1 MTDATVTR
9 RSEVAERSG
18 ESWIPLFALGFAAG
32 IGAMV
37 ALSTLQD
44 PGTLTGFLRSDR
56 LDTDTRPSAR
66 ISLSMLPTGTGV
78 PSGKSDAT
86 ETGRD
91 SDDVSGGHSGA
102 SQGYD
107 DRSSLSANGFTVAA
121 LEGEFDAL
129 NYRLGD
135 IRDRREPVPRITAA
149 AVPGDL
155 DGIVDVDRRKA
166 VFLRMVLP
174 LVLLANEQLEADRNR
189 IQDLRDRLNG
199 GDSLSNRDDAW
210 LSGQFTT
217 YRVEPGD
224 WELLLRRVDIVPPS
238 LALAQAAIESGW
250 GTSRFAR
257 EGNALFGQWVWG
269 EAAKGLIPEDRQDG
283 MNHKIRAFESPLE
296 AVTSYIR
303 NLNTHRA
310 YRHMRDIRAT
320 MRSEGRMPDGHVL
333 AEGLEA
339 YSEKGR
345 DYIDL
350 VRDIIA
356 ANDLRAL
363 DHATLRNSEA

>member
-1 MTDATVTR
+1 MELVEDQLAT
-9 RSEVAERSG
+9 
-18 ESWIPLFALGFAAG
+18 AL
-32 IGAMV
+32 
-37 ALSTLQD
+37 
-44 PGTLTGFLRSDR
+44 
-56 LDTDTRPSAR
+56 
-66 ISLSMLPTGTGV
+66 
-78 PSGKSDAT
+78 
-86 ETGRD
+86 
-91 SDDVSGGHSGA
+91 
-102 SQGYD
+102 
-107 DRSSLSANGFTVAA
+107 
-121 LEGEFDAL
+121 
-129 NYRLGD
+129 
-135 IRDRREPVPRITAA
+135 AA
-149 AVPGDL
+149 APDAGAGWAMGVHAGGLVFQASGYSQRVPDL
-155 DGIVDVDRRKA
+155 
-166 VFLRMVLP
+166 
-174 LVLLANEQLEADRNR
+174 
-189 IQDLRDRLNG
+189 
-199 GDSLSNRDDAW
+199 
-210 LSGQFTT
+210 
-217 YRVEPGD
+217 
-224 WELLLRRVDIVPPS
+224 S